1 MVGTMTDLLSR
12 AIEAAGGAAEFRQ
25 RVGISRSTLALW
37 RRCGV
42 PDTRCLAVEQ
52 ACGGVV
58 SAEELAA
65 ARVTKLR
72 SMLHAEREGS

>member
-1 MVGTMTDLLSR
+1 MTDLLSR
-12 AIEAAGGAAEFRQ
+12 AIEAAGGAAEFCW
-25 RVGISRSTLALW
+25 RVGISRRTLALW
-37 RRCGV
+37 RRHGV
-42 PDTRCLAVEQ
+42 PDTRCIAVEQ

>member
-1 MVGTMTDLLSR
+1 MTDLLSR
-12 AIEAAGGAAEFRQ
+12 AIEAAGGAAEFCR
-25 RVGISRSTLALW
+25 RLGISRRTLALW
-37 RRCGV
+37 LRTGV

-58 SAEELAA
+58 RAEELAA

>member
-1 MVGTMTDLLSR
+1 MTDLLSR
-12 AIEAAGGAAEFRQ
+12 AIEAAGGAAEFCS
-25 RVGISRSTLALW
+25 RVGISRRTLALW
-37 RRCGV
+37 RRHGV
-42 PDTRCLAVEQ
+42 PDTRCIAVEQ